1 MATLILVTGG
11 NSRAVENYTAKR
23 LAYPESCPTSPLWL
37 ALLSPSPRLL
47 CRISSAFKFDPRV
60 ERACLSRHRQPSC
73 EDFGDYLFIQTS
85 LLEPSRKNLF
95 IQRDIKII
103 LSREYLITLHKNK
116 TPLYCSLSGPQVAE
130 LARTGALLLALFEN
144 STANLIRSFCS
155 ARNIAIL
162 PVQKCEQPTRNPLW
176 WRLRNFR
183 GALLRDARL
192 LHGIAAVGDR
202 FFSHDDTSFF
212 ESIRAKIYLLSDVTN
227 RLLLRMNPPAEL
239 PLKRVHQKIS

>member
-1 MATLILVTGG
+1 MERIIVVTGG
-11 NSRAVENYTAKR
+11 NRRAVKNYTAR
-23 LAYPESCPTSPLWL
+23 SLACSESYPASPFWL
-37 ALLSPSPRLL
+37 ALLSPSERLL

-60 ERACLSRHRQPSC
+60 QRACLSRHRQPSC
-73 EDFGDYLFIQTS
+73 EDFGEYLFIQTS

-95 IQRDIKII
+95 IQQDIKII
-103 LSREYLITLHKNK
+103 LSREYLITLHKSK

-130 LARTGALLLALFEN
+130 LTRTGALLLALFEN

-155 ARNIAIL
+155 ARNIAVL

-192 LHGIAAVGDR
+192 LHGIAALGDR
-202 FFSHDDTSFF
+202 FFSPSDRSFF

-227 RLLLRMNPPAEL
+227 RLLLRMDPPAEV